1 MLRLSPRSGRAA
13 TKDFQSSRRF
23 LYHSQDLC
31 QFFACSNDYQIKK
44 TSWDSSLDYFSENL
58 ENYEVTYF
66 VDVGTKEAYLGG
78 ILEIYKLPKMDY
90 LDRIKVT
97 EIEFFNRV
105 DGLQMCRIWG
115 ESSKSGTL
123 NHLLARNCKDLTDL

>member
-1 MLRLSPRSGRAA
+1 MII
-13 TKDFQSSRRF
+13 
-23 LYHSQDLC
+23 LC

-44 TSWDSSLDYFSENL
+44 TSWDSSLDYFSEKL

-66 VDVGTKEAYLGG
+66 VDVGTKEAYIGG
-78 ILEIYKLPKMDY
+78 ILEIYKLANMDY

>member
-1 MLRLSPRSGRAA
+1 MISSKYFKGFNLKHTKIFYKIILSII
-13 TKDFQSSRRF
+13 
-23 LYHSQDLC
+23 LC
-31 QFFACSNDYQIKK
+31 YFFACSNDYQIKK
-44 TSWDSSLDYFSENL
+44 TSWDSSLDYFSENQ

-66 VDVGTKEAYLGG
+66 VDVRTTEAYLGG
-78 ILEIYKLPKMDY
+78 ILEIYKLPKMNY

-97 EIEFFNRV
+97 NIEFFKRV

-123 NHLLARNCKDLTDL
+123 NHLLARNCKNLTDL

>member
-1 MLRLSPRSGRAA
+1 MIGSENLKGFNLKHKVIIFRLFCLSFILSYFSGC
-13 TKDFQSSRRF
+13 
-23 LYHSQDLC
+23 SQE
-31 QFFACSNDYQIKK
+31 YQVEKA
-44 TSWDSSLDYFSENL
+44 SWDSSLDYFSEIQ
-58 ENYEVTYF
+58 EGYDVTYF
-66 VDVGTKEAYLGG
+66 VEVGTQEAYLGG
-78 ILEIYKLPKMDY
+78 ILEIYKLPKMNY

-115 ESSKSGTL
+115 VSSKSGTS

>member
-1 MLRLSPRSGRAA
+1 MISTENL
-13 TKDFQSSRRF
+13 KRF
-23 LYHSQDLC
+23 NLEHIKNFFLKLIFFIILC
-31 QFFACSNDYQIKK
+31 YFSACSKDNEIKK
-44 TSWDSSLDYFSENL
+44 TSWNSSLDYFL
-58 ENYEVTYF
+58 EQQGTYEVTYF

>member
-1 MLRLSPRSGRAA
+1 MIS
-13 TKDFQSSRRF
+13 TKYLKGFNLKHKKVFSKKII
-23 LYHSQDLC
+23 LVIILC

-66 VDVGTKEAYLGG
+66 VDVGTKEAYVGG

-115 ESSKSGTL
+115 KSPKSGTL

>member
-1 MLRLSPRSGRAA
+1 MICTKNLKGFNLKHKKIFSKKIILSII
-13 TKDFQSSRRF
+13 
-23 LYHSQDLC
+23 LC
-31 QFFACSNDYQIKK
+31 QFFACSKDYQITN
-44 TSWDSSLDYFSENL
+44 TSWDSSLDYFSKTL

-78 ILEIYKLPKMDY
+78 ILEIYKLPNMDY

>member
-1 MLRLSPRSGRAA
+1 MII
-13 TKDFQSSRRF
+13 
-23 LYHSQDLC
+23 LC

-66 VDVGTKEAYLGG
+66 VDVGAKEAYVGG
-78 ILEIYKLPKMDY
+78 VLEIYKLPKMDY

-97 EIEFFNRV
+97 AIEFFERT

-115 ESSKSGTL
+115 ESSKTETMS
-123 NHLLARNCKDLTDL
+123 HLLARECQDLTGL

>member
-1 MLRLSPRSGRAA
+1 MISTKYLKGFNLKHTKIFYKIILSII
-13 TKDFQSSRRF
+13 
-23 LYHSQDLC
+23 LC
-31 QFFACSNDYQIKK
+31 YFFACSNDYQIKK
-44 TSWDSSLDYFSENL
+44 TSWDSSLDYFSENQ

-66 VDVGTKEAYLGG
+66 VSVGTTEAYLGG
-78 ILEIYKLPKMDY
+78 ILEIYKLPKMNY

-97 EIEFFNRV
+97 NIEFFKRV

-123 NHLLARNCKDLTDL
+123 NHLLARNCKNLTDL

>member
-1 MLRLSPRSGRAA
+1 MIS
-13 TKDFQSSRRF
+13 TKYLKGFNLKHKKVFSKKVI
-23 LYHSQDLC
+23 LVIILC

-66 VDVGTKEAYLGG
+66 VDVGTKEVYLGG

>member
-1 MLRLSPRSGRAA
+1 MII
-13 TKDFQSSRRF
+13 
-23 LYHSQDLC
+23 LC

-44 TSWDSSLDYFSENL
+44 TSWDSS
-58 ENYEVTYF
+58 
-66 VDVGTKEAYLGG
+66 VGTKEAYLGG

>member
-1 MLRLSPRSGRAA
+1 MISTKNLKGFNLKHKKIFSKKIILSII
-13 TKDFQSSRRF
+13 
-23 LYHSQDLC
+23 LC
-31 QFFACSNDYQIKK
+31 QFFACSKDYQITN
-44 TSWDSSLDYFSENL
+44 TSWDSSLDYFSKTL

-66 VDVGTKEAYLGG
+66 VDVGTKEAYTGG
-78 ILEIYKLPKMDY
+78 ILEIYKLPNMDY

-97 EIEFFNRV
+97 EIEFFKRV

>member
-1 MLRLSPRSGRAA
+1 MISAKYLKRFNLKH
-13 TKDFQSSRRF
+13 TKVFSRKF
-23 LYHSQDLC
+23 ILGIILC
-31 QFFACSNDYQIKK
+31 YFVACSNDYQIKK
-44 TSWDSSLDYFSENL
+44 ISWDSSLDYFSENL

-66 VDVGTKEAYLGG
+66 VDVGTKEAYVGG
-78 ILEIYKLPKMDY
+78 ILEIYKLPNKNY

>member
-1 MLRLSPRSGRAA
+1 MFR
-13 TKDFQSSRRF
+13 
-23 LYHSQDLC
+23 C
-31 QFFACSNDYQIKK
+31 NQIKK
-44 TSWDSSLDYFSENL
+44 SSWDSSLDYFSENQ

-66 VDVGTKEAYLGG
+66 VDVGTTEAYLGG
-78 ILEIYKLPKMDY
+78 ILEIYKLPKMNY

-97 EIEFFNRV
+97 NIEFFKRV

-123 NHLLARNCKDLTDL
+123 NHLLARNCKNLTDL